1 MNQIS
6 LLVELQ
12 NLDMRSDE
20 NAAAR
25 AALETKLADA
35 SALASAR
42 VALETFGK
50 QAHALQAQLRALELE
65 TNGLAEKL
73 KQVNERL
80 YSGRITNA
88 KELAGLNQ
96 DEKMLQ
102 RRKSELED
110 KELALMEQIENAD
123 AVTREKRAAYEK
135 LAAETNARN
144 EKERAELQK
153 LDALDPALARK
164 RDAIRAQLPAET
176 LRAYDDLRRTK
187 KGRAVA
193 HIKVASCAACGYAVP
208 SGLISRARLGNE
220 LVFCANCGR
229 ILAS

>member
-12 NLDMRSDE
+12 NLDMKSDE
-20 NAAAR
+20 NASARVLLEKKLADTAGLDAAH
-25 AALETKLADA
+25 AALERAD
-35 SALASAR
+35 
-42 VALETFGK
+42 K
-50 QAHALQAQLRALELE
+50 QAHDLKAQLRALELE

-73 KQVNERL
+73 KTVNERL

-96 DEKMLQ
+96 DEKMLA

-110 KELALMEQIENAD
+110 QELALMEQIENAD
-123 AVTREKRAAYEK
+123 NAARDQRGLYEK
-135 LAAETNARN
+135 IAADTNARN
-144 EKERAELQK
+144 KKEHAQ
-153 LDALDPALARK
+153 LDALDAADAELARK
-164 RDAIRAQLPAET
+164 RDSIRAQLSLET
-176 LRAYDDLRRTK
+176 LRVYDELRQTK

-193 HIKVASCAACGYAVP
+193 MMKGSSCATCGYEVP
-208 SGLISRARLGNE
+208 SGLISRVRAGTE
-220 LVFCANCGR
+220 LVFCSNCQR